1 MVKMDIEI
9 VLIGL
14 NHKTAPLE
22 IRERLGASK
31 SVSEILRHLSQLSP
45 IKEVLFLST
54 CNRVETLFTSKQ
66 PEAAIAAVKQFFSAF
81 NQVPLSKFEHSLYIY
96 RQTEAVRHLFRVASS
111 LDSMV
116 LGEPQILGQIKDAY
130 RLTLKH
136 HTVGPILNRLL
147 HKTFSVAKRI
157 RTETRLAHHAVSV
170 SYAAVEMAKKIFG
183 HLERKQVM
191 LIGAGE
197 MAELAVQHLIN
208 NGVKNIIVANR
219 TLERAMELARRF
231 QGQAI
236 SIAEKEEY
244 LKEVDIVI
252 SSTGA
257 PHYVVRYEDVKN
269 IMRKRRHKPIFF
281 IDIAVPRDID
291 PKINELDN
299 AYVYDIDDLQAVV
312 EENRLKR
319 EKEARKAERIIE
331 EEVIKFERWLETLDV
346 VPTIIALKHKLEEI
360 RYKELNKTFSHLKH
374 LSGKDKKAIAVM
386 TEAMIKKIL
395 HDPIEFLKQRENREK
410 IDFYLDVTRRL
421 FNLDA
426 PEENQD
432 KWYHVKR

>member
-1 MVKMDIEI
+1 
-9 VLIGL
+9 
-14 NHKTAPLE
+14 
-22 IRERLGASK
+22 
-31 SVSEILRHLSQLSP
+31 
-45 IKEVLFLST
+45 
-54 CNRVETLFTSKQ
+54 
-66 PEAAIAAVKQFFSAF
+66 
-81 NQVPLSKFEHSLYIY
+81 
-96 RQTEAVRHLFRVASS
+96 
-111 LDSMV
+111 MV

-130 RLTLKH
+130 RLALKY

-147 HKTFSVAKRI
+147 HKSFSVAKRI

-197 MAELAVQHLIN
+197 MAELAVQHLMN

-257 PHYVVRYEDVKN
+257 PHYVVRYEDIKN

-319 EKEARKAERIIE
+319 EKEARKAERIVE
-331 EEVIKFERWLETLDV
+331 EEVIKFEHWLETLDV
-346 VPTIIALKHKLEEI
+346 VPTIIALKRKLEEI

-374 LSGKDKKAIAVM
+374 LSEEDKKAIAVM

-410 IDFYLDVTRRL
+410 IDFYLDITRRL

-426 PEENQD
+426 PEEKQD

>member
-1 MVKMDIEI
+1 MDIEI

-14 NHKTAPLE
+14 NHKTAPVE

-31 SVSEILRHLSQLSP
+31 SVSEILAHLSQLPP

-66 PEAAIAAVKQFFSAF
+66 PETAITAVKQFFSEF
-81 NQVPLSKFEHSLYIY
+81 NQVPLSEFEYSLYIY

-130 RLTLKH
+130 RLALKY

-147 HKTFSVAKRI
+147 HKSFSVAKRI

-197 MAELAVQHLIN
+197 MAELAVQHLMN
-208 NGVKNIIVANR
+208 SGVKNIIVANR

-257 PHYVVRYEDVKN
+257 PHYVVKYEDIKN
-269 IMRKRRHKPIFF
+269 KCGNGGINLFF
-281 IDIAVPRDID
+281 SLILLCLEILIPR
-291 PKINELDN
+291 L
-299 AYVYDIDDLQAVV
+299 
-312 EENRLKR
+312 
-319 EKEARKAERIIE
+319 
-331 EEVIKFERWLETLDV
+331 T
-346 VPTIIALKHKLEEI
+346 
-360 RYKELNKTFSHLKH
+360 S
-374 LSGKDKKAIAVM
+374 
-386 TEAMIKKIL
+386 
-395 HDPIEFLKQRENREK
+395 
-410 IDFYLDVTRRL
+410 
-421 FNLDA
+421 
-426 PEENQD
+426 
-432 KWYHVKR
+432 

>member
-1 MVKMDIEI
+1 MVKMDTEI

-31 SVSEILRHLSQLSP
+31 SVSEILVHLSQLSP

-130 RLTLKH
+130 RLALKH

-147 HKTFSVAKRI
+147 HKSFSVAKRI

-291 PKINELDN
+291 PKVNALDN

-331 EEVIKFERWLETLDV
+331 EEVIKFEHWLETLAV

-374 LSGKDKKAIAVM
+374 LSEEDKKAIAVM
-386 TEAMIKKIL
+386 TEAMIKKVL